1 MRMLESDRYLSWS
14 SPDAPW
20 SPECPQVEAE
30 LGAALGVAQLGDVA
44 GAGAA
49 AGAAIGAAGFAGAAF
64 FGALFFAA
72 AFFGAAAFDLP
83 ADFFADFF
91 AFFADFFDDFLAD
104 FFADFFFAATT
115 FFFLAFFDFFF
126 LPLAIVVLLLPL
138 IHIHQ
143 AFQVFRFSAGPQINL
158 SSILAADRLSPSRE
172 ALSCEPQGPTFHRPS
187 VQSQSAP
194 CIRYC
199 RRRSRPA

>member
-126 LPLAIVVLLLPL
+126 LPLAIVVLLLPPNNVYR
-138 IHIHQ
+138 
-143 AFQVFRFSAGPQINL
+143 AFQVVLPTARGQSIR
-158 SSILAADRLSPSRE
+158 SILAGDLPSPNRE
-172 ALSCEPQGPTFHRPS
+172 AQSCVQQGLTCCR
-187 VQSQSAP
+187 QSAP
-194 CIRYC
+194 CTQYC
-199 RRRSRPA
+199 PQQSRPA